1 MAKKGKMPAA
11 PNYAKLAEQQ
21 SQSELAA
28 QREATRANRINQY
41 TPWGSTTYGQDG
53 GSFDE
58 AGYNAAMA
66 NYNNTKQ
73 GNLARGTLPTR
84 DQFTVQ
90 GTPWQ
95 KTTLDPR
102 LQQQLDSQL
111 NRGAET
117 EKYINQTFGPRI
129 KDAYSQEFNWKDAPA
144 VRGID
149 LSKLHEIRDVDLSQL
164 PDVWDADWT
173 KANPETGGM
182 AIDTVKNALMSRIA
196 PDLLRN
202 RQREEAQLIAQG
214 VGRGAGE
221 AWGQSQKILGRNETD
236 ASNQALL
243 SGIGEYGNIRGGQMG
258 WRNQKL
264 GEGVGQ
270 FDRDSAERAQRYG
283 ELTDQYGRDITDR
296 NRYLSEQ
303 KARRDLPLEEMM
315 KLTEASGDVSLPK
328 MPGFYEQ
335 GSGGGTKYGE
345 AGQQQYGSAM
355 DRYNAKQ
362 AQNANF
368 WNSAATL
375 GMGGAMMMSDIRL
388 KENIKRIGTH
398 PLGIG
403 IYDFDYKWGEHSI
416 GVMAQELVKVKPE
429 AVITG
434 DDGFM
439 MVDYSMIE
447 DCYAN

>member
-1 MAKKGKMPAA
+1 MPAA

-102 LQQQLDSQL
+102 LQAQLDSQL
-111 NRGAET
+111 ERNKALGSAA
-117 EKYINQTFGPRI
+117 NSMLPRVS
-129 KDAYSQEFNWKDAPA
+129 DAYSEAFNWADAPA
-144 VRGID
+144 VR
-149 LSKLHEIRDVDLSQL
+149 DVNLDNL
-164 PDVWDADWT
+164 PGVWDADWT
-173 KANPETGGM
+173 KSNPETGGM

-202 RQREEAQLIAQG
+202 RQREEAQMVAQG
-214 VGRGAGE
+214 VGRGANE
-221 AWGQSQKILGRNETD
+221 AWDQSQKLLGRNETD
-236 ASNQALL
+236 AAMQALL
-243 SGIGEYGNIRGGQMG
+243 SGVGEYGKIRGGQMD
-258 WRNQKL
+258 WR
-264 GEGVGQ
+264 G
-270 FDRDSAERAQRYG
+270 QRYG

-315 KLTEASGDVSLPK
+315 KLVEAGGDVSMPQ
-328 MPGFYEQ
+328 MPGFYQQ
-335 GSGGGTKYGE
+335 GSGGGTQYGQ

-355 DRYNAKQ
+355 DRYNAKK

-375 GMGGAMMMSDIRL
+375 GMGAL
-388 KENIKRIGTH
+388 
-398 PLGIG
+398 
-403 IYDFDYKWGEHSI
+403 
-416 GVMAQELVKVKPE
+416 
-429 AVITG
+429 
-434 DDGFM
+434 
-439 MVDYSMIE
+439 MI
-447 DCYAN
+447 